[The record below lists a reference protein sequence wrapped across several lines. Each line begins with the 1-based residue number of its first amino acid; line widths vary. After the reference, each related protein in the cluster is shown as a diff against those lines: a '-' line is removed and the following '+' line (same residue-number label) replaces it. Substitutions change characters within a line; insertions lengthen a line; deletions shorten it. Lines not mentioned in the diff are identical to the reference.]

1 MIELPLV
8 FVAGILGTAHCLG
21 MCGPLALAVGSGARG
36 WPDALSRQCAYTAGR
51 VFTYGTLGAAA
62 GFGGWRLAHWSPS
75 LLNIPAVLAILAGLL
90 LIQQGLAALGWRPR
104 RLGGRAAGASP
115 VCLAAGLFAPLFR
128 QRGLRGFFVA
138 GLFTGLLPCGLL
150 YGMLALAAS
159 SHSVVLGGLTMVVF
173 GLGTAPAMIL
183 AGTGGR
189 LLGVA
194 ARRRLWA
201 AAAWCLIVTGI
212 VSAARGAMF
221 LSIGEQPA
229 IGCPA
234 CQDSPSQTT
243 R

>member
-21 MCGPLALAVGSGARG
+21 MCGPLALAIGSGAGG
-36 WPDALSRQCAYTAGR
+36 WTDSLARQCTYTAGR
-51 VFTYGTLGAAA
+51 VFTYGVLGAAA
-62 GFGGWRLAHWSPS
+62 GFCGWRLSHALPA
-75 LLNIPAVLAILAGLL
+75 LINIPAVLAILAGLL
-90 LIQQGLAALGWRPR
+90 LIQQGLAAIGWWPR
-104 RLGGRAAGASP
+104 RLGGHAAGAGS
-115 VCLAAGLFAPLFR
+115 VCLAGGLFAPFFR
-128 QRGLRGFFVA
+128 QPGLRGVFVA

-150 YGMLALAAS
+150 YGMLALATS
-159 SHSVVLGGLTMVVF
+159 SHSVVLGGITMIVF

-194 ARRRLWA
+194 ARRRLLA
-201 AAAWCLIVTGI
+201 VAAWCLIVTGI
-212 VSAARGAMF
+212 VSVGRGAMF
-221 LSIGEQPA
+221 LSIGDKPA

-234 CQDSPSQTT
+234 CQDSLPSTT

>member
-21 MCGPLALAVGSGARG
+21 MCGPLALAIGSGARG
-36 WPDALSRQCAYTAGR
+36 WSDAFARQSVYTAGR
-51 VFTYGTLGAAA
+51 VFTYGVLGAAA
-62 GFGGWRLAHWSPS
+62 GFGGWRLAHTLPT
-75 LLNIPAVLAILAGLL
+75 LINIPAILAILAGLL
-90 LIQQGLAALGWRPR
+90 LIQQGLAAIGWWPR
-104 RLGGRAAGASP
+104 RLGGHTVGSGAG
-115 VCLAAGLFAPLFR
+115 CLAGGLFAPLFR
-128 QRGLRGFFVA
+128 ERSLRGVFLA

-159 SHSVVLGGLTMVVF
+159 SHSVVQGGVTMVVF

-194 ARRRLWA
+194 ARRRLLA

-221 LSIGEQPA
+221 LSIGSQPA

-234 CQDSPSQTT
+234 CHDSPLPT